1 MVKYFGKFL
10 IQKSFKRIFNGPKC
24 LMKVIHGNS
33 GLLLSNS
40 TKEKKHRG
48 KERYGIDNVANPKM
62 LPTSHCHQSDHSQEH
77 KPHWEINASTYCLA
91 CPSKAL
97 TRI

>member
-1 MVKYFGKFL
+1 MQSYDVLRGFLFVYVLSAYKNRFRKKFIMKRNMVKYFGKFL

-40 TKEKKHRG
+40 TKEKKH
-48 KERYGIDNVANPKM
+48 
-62 LPTSHCHQSDHSQEH
+62 
-77 KPHWEINASTYCLA
+77 
-91 CPSKAL
+91 
-97 TRI
+97 